1 MNCSTPGFPTLHCLL
16 EFAQTYVQWVQVA
29 IQPACLFRPLLLL
42 PSIVPSIRVFSSE
55 TALQIRCPEYWSF
68 TFSISLSNEY
78 SGLTSLGLTGWIS
91 LQSKGLSRVFLSTTV
106 KKHQFFVNVQYFLS
120 TCTLERWQAS
130 KKDWAMVLFVFLRAA
145 SKAVLAGWVSG
156 AGQWRK
162 SKQVEKP
169 LGKSFLHQD
178 VSRPKS
184 LPGGDSGEKT
194 QSRKKER
201 DRLMLRKDKAFL
213 EKEKLDSLLSFF
225 LIQPLVFKN

>member
-1 MNCSTPGFPTLHCLL
+1 MSSL
-16 EFAQTYVQWVQVA
+16 
-29 IQPACLFRPLLLL
+29 
-42 PSIVPSIRVFSSE
+42 FSSGGQSIGASAS
-55 TALQIRCPEYWSF
+55 ALVLPL
-68 TFSISLSNEY
+68 SIQAWFP
-78 SGLTSLGLTGWIS
+78 SGLTHLIS
-91 LQSKGLSRVFLSTTV
+91 LLSKELSRVFSSTTV
-106 KKHQFFVNVQYFLS
+106 KKHQFFAHVQYFLS

-145 SKAVLAGWVSG
+145 SRAVLAGWVSG

-184 LPGGDSGEKT
+184 LPRGDSGEKT

-213 EKEKLDSLLSFF
+213 ERKRKAWLTFIFFF